1 MMFKKR
7 NSVEQV
13 EESEDLAPK
22 FDENGLIVVT
32 TIDHQTKEILMTG
45 YMNEE
50 SLTKSIETKEAHY
63 YSRSRKTIW
72 HKGAKSGYVQKIK
85 EILIDDDQ
93 DSLCMMVDIGEN
105 GASCHVGYK
114 SCFYRSVPLGK
125 IEDSEKIKMEF
136 KEKKKKFDPN
146 KVYKDKPNPT
156 KI

>member
-45 YMNEE
+45 YMNGE

-93 DSLCMMVDIGEN
+93 DSLCMMVDIGEKLCW
-105 GASCHVGYK
+105 G
-114 SCFYRSVPLGK
+114 
-125 IEDSEKIKMEF
+125 
-136 KEKKKKFDPN
+136 
-146 KVYKDKPNPT
+146 
-156 KI
+156 

>member
-32 TIDHQTKEILMTG
+32 TVDHQTKEILMTG
-45 YMNEE
+45 YMNKE

-105 GASCHVGYK
+105 GAS
-114 SCFYRSVPLGK
+114 
-125 IEDSEKIKMEF
+125 
-136 KEKKKKFDPN
+136 
-146 KVYKDKPNPT
+146 
-156 KI
+156 

>member
-32 TIDHQTKEILMTG
+32 TVDHQTKEILMTG

-63 YSRSRKTIW
+63 YSRSRRPYGIRERKAATF
-72 HKGAKSGYVQKIK
+72 KKS
-85 EILIDDDQ
+85 
-93 DSLCMMVDIGEN
+93 
-105 GASCHVGYK
+105 
-114 SCFYRSVPLGK
+114 
-125 IEDSEKIKMEF
+125 
-136 KEKKKKFDPN
+136 KKF
-146 KVYKDKPNPT
+146 
-156 KI
+156 

>member
-1 MMFKKR
+1 MFKKR
-7 NSVEQV
+7 TSVEQI

-85 EILIDDDQ
+85 EILMFLVNQYKFFD
-93 DSLCMMVDIGEN
+93 
-105 GASCHVGYK
+105 ASVLLAMI
-114 SCFYRSVPLGK
+114 FQ
-125 IEDSEKIKMEF
+125 
-136 KEKKKKFDPN
+136 
-146 KVYKDKPNPT
+146 
-156 KI
+156 